1 MSKSLEELL
10 LGAENQAAASKA
22 VRLAVE
28 RAAAAGLPPAYQ
40 SNPHDPTEQVIES
53 DRALRRSAGLPDDVD

>member
-40 SNPHDPTEQVIES
+40 SNPHDPTEQVIE
-53 DRALRRSAGLPDDVD
+53 RTGERRSATNRSEIG